1 MYVEKQ
7 KQKKKKYSTDCS
19 PLVEQKN
26 RFRISSVVAEPETP
40 PIDRPF
46 RGSKAWTRQQ
56 HAFFISDE
64 EFVELAERNL
74 QHFTC

>member
-1 MYVEKQ
+1 MHVCGET
-7 KQKKKKYSTDCS
+7 KKNHSLEVK
-19 PLVEQKN
+19 PLVEQKT
-26 RFRISSVVAEPETP
+26 RFRISSVVVEPETP

-46 RGSKAWTRQQ
+46 RGSKAWKRQQ

-64 EFVELAERNL
+64 EFVELAERNM